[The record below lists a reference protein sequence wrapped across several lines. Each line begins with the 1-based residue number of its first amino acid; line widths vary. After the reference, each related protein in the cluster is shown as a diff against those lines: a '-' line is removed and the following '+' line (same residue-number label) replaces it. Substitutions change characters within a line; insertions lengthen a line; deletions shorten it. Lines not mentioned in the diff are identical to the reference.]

1 MYERIFSWYVALRI
15 LIGQADDASVTAD
28 MCVCVCMYVCVC
40 VCVCV
45 CVADLIASIGPRT
58 QFEKTRLN
66 VQWEI
71 FNVNVTGRLVGGRWL
86 PGN

>member
-45 CVADLIASIGPRT
+45 CVLQT
-58 QFEKTRLN
+58 
-66 VQWEI
+66 W
-71 FNVNVTGRLVGGRWL
+71 
-86 PGN
+86 